1 MTRLPS
7 GIAERVRA
15 ARELSG
21 LTQQELAVKAQ
32 VSTGTIARL
41 EQGKTTRP
49 RDDEFG
55 RIAAALG
62 TTPSELMGISNEGA
76 DTVDIEAAMTHLI
89 PNRADA
95 LLLASVAKDWEEL
108 DEGDQAG
115 PDDCASSTTH
125 CTIANGDLDTAS
137 IGTAASGLDE
147 WLLQALLGR

>member
-108 DEGDQAG
+108 DEGDQAVIR
-115 PDDCASSTTH
+115 AA
-125 CTIANGDLDTAS
+125 AN
-137 IGTAASGLDE
+137 AARQRRIRAQQ
-147 WLLQALLGR
+147 QAERERQARG